1 MANEINLT
9 SQRWNDIVFEG
20 KNKEYGA
27 YEMRKSSSK
36 RHIIALMVILTV
48 VVFVS
53 FLPTLIE
60 TLTPERTAENLDGET
75 VLAAIRELEEQVKE
89 KDIIRE
95 VAAPPAPILKA
106 TIQFTVPDIVAKAE
120 ITDDNSL
127 ASQADLQQ
135 STAQVSVATV
145 LGEKEG
151 TDIQDLAGHKVVAEA
166 KADEIFT
173 FVEVNARFPGD
184 DANMTKAR
192 KYIAE
197 NVNQN
202 LPEMLK
208 GISGKMV
215 VQFVVSTDGSITD
228 IEFLSSPDNRLS
240 REVEKAMKGMPK
252 WIPAKNNGQT
262 VKVRYVLPINFAG
275 ES

>member
-36 RHIIALMVILTV
+36 RHVVALVVILAF

-53 FLPTLIE
+53 FLPLLVE
-60 TLTPERTAENLDGET
+60 TLTPERTVDNLTDET

-106 TIQFTVPDIVAKAE
+106 TIQFTVPDIVTKAE

-127 ASQADLQQ
+127 SSQEDLQQ
-135 STAQVSVATV
+135 STSQISVATV
-145 LGEKEG
+145 LGEEKG
-151 TDIQDLAGHKVVAEA
+151 VDIQDLEGHKVIAAV
-166 KADEIFT
+166 KDEVFA
-173 FVEVNARFPGD
+173 FVEVEPKFPGD
-184 DANMTKAR
+184 DARATKR
-192 KYIAE
+192 TKFLSDNIQYPEIAK
-197 NVNQN
+197 QQKI
-202 LPEMLK
+202 K
-208 GISGKMV
+208 GRVV
-215 VQFVVSTDGSITD
+215 VQFTVGIDGSITD
-228 IEFLSSPDNRLS
+228 IEVVSSPDRSLS
-240 REVEKAMKGMPK
+240 KEAERVVAMMPK
-252 WIPAKNNGQT
+252 WQPGKNNGQA
-262 VKVRYVLPINFAG
+262 VKARFTLPIRFDLTD
-275 ES
+275 

>member
-36 RHIIALMVILTV
+36 RHVVALMVILTF

-60 TLTPERTAENLDGET
+60 TLTPERAADNLTGET

-106 TIQFTVPDIVAKAE
+106 TIQFTVPDMVTKAE

-127 ASQADLQQ
+127 ASQDDLLQ

-151 TDIQDLAGHKVVAEA
+151 VDIQDLEGHKVVAEA
-166 KADEIFT
+166 KTDEIFT
-173 FVEVNARFPGD
+173 FVEVSAKLPGD
-184 DANMTKAR
+184 DEKMTKAR
-192 KYIAE
+192 KYI
-197 NVNQN
+197 QDN
-202 LPEMLK
+202 LNLNGMNA

-215 VQFVVSTDGSITD
+215 VQFVVNIDGSITD
-228 IEFLSSPDNRLS
+228 IQFLSSPDSRLS
-240 REVEKAMKGMPK
+240 REVERVMKSMPK
-252 WIPAKNNGQT
+252 WIPGRNNGQA
-262 VKVRYVLPINFAG
+262 VRVRHILPINFNAG
-275 ES
+275 D